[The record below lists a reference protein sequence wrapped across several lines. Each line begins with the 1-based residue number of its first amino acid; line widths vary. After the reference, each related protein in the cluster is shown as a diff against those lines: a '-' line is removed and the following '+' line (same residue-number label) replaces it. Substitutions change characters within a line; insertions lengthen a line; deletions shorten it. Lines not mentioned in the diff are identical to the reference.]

1 MVAGLP
7 PALMRRIRFECA
19 VAIAFQLASLA
30 LFVALLRLRS
40 ATTAEALDEFCKAR
54 IGGYKRPRRY
64 IFVEELPKSATG
76 KILKAELRQLVR
88 SGHFDPKESS

>member
-1 MVAGLP
+1 MGRNRRGAGA
-7 PALMRRIRFECA
+7 PAQRHHA
-19 VAIAFQLASLA
+19 G
-30 LFVALLRLRS
+30 
-40 ATTAEALDEFCKAR
+40 ALDDFCKAR

-88 SGHFDPKESS
+88 SGHFDPKELLMKIQAVIAGGPLGRQRTQQA